1 MAFLDLPYRHDLFV
15 SCHPG
20 TDLRQIDW
28 TKFLFEQIRNEVKS
42 DATEMVG
49 FSHMLGWD
57 EANIASLR
65 ASYSDNPSASGV
77 ILIILT
83 EQFLRSPWCGEEA
96 HWFEEQLRKNRENG
110 GRSIVLVCGP
120 SLNDELPKSLS
131 EMSTPVMFY
140 SKSDDAGRMASPKP
154 LGYPHPTNNDTGFW
168 REVSSLAT
176 LVINHLRKIK
186 NNSKFLAAQESVSVI
201 TPASDAVKVYLHAK
215 ATHTEAWEKV
225 KGQLE
230 DSGCSVFPEQ
240 LKPIGS
246 GLLEMERAREERLR
260 ILKEEA
266 NAACALVVDPPTEH
280 DVHMLVSD
288 RTALRVSGK
297 NIPCALIDRT
307 GSDDPFAQR
316 LGIETVNAVQQDWT
330 TSFQNW
336 LKTNIHAG

>member
-20 TDLRQIDW
+20 KDLRQIDW
-28 TKFLFEQIRNEVKS
+28 TKFLFDELRNEVKS

-49 FSHMLGWD
+49 FSHLLGWD

-65 ASYSDNPSASGV
+65 ANFSDTPSASGV

-96 HWFEEQLRKNRENG
+96 HWFEEQLKKNRDNG
-110 GRSIVLVCGP
+110 GRSIVLVCDP
-120 SLNDELPKSLS
+120 ALKEELPKSLS
-131 EMSTPVMFY
+131 ELSTPVLFY
-140 SKSDDAGRMASPKP
+140 SNTDESGRISNPKP
-154 LGYPHPTNNDTGFW
+154 LGFPHPTNNDTSFW
-168 REVSSLAT
+168 REMSSLAT

-186 NNSKFLAAQESVSVI
+186 QNSKYREEKAQSPIISAASES
-201 TPASDAVKVYLHAK
+201 VKVYLHAK
-215 ATHTEAWEKV
+215 ATHIEAWENV

-230 DSGCSVFPEQ
+230 DSGCAVFPER
-240 LKPIGS
+240 LKPIGT
-246 GLLEMERAREERLR
+246 GLMEMERAREERLR

-280 DVHMLVSD
+280 DIHMLVSD

-316 LGIETVNAVQQDWT
+316 LGIQTVNAVQQDWT
-330 TSFQNW
+330 TSFQDW